1 MEILGALKKSNSASS
16 VFFCDYQH
24 GGFNWDD
31 VVKLLTKCRLM
42 QDLDEKD
49 IYCIAVESCDDM
61 KQDKRLVGIT
71 FRNGLD
77 FISLVPQEYS
87 DLDFYLKE
95 IADTAE
101 ENDK

>member
-1 MEILGALKKSNSASS
+1 MEMLGALKKSNSPSS
-16 VFFCDYQH
+16 VYFCSYQQ
-24 GGFNWDD
+24 GEFNWDD

-49 IYCIAVESCDDM
+49 IYCIAVESCDEM
-61 KQDKRLVGIT
+61 KQDKRLVGVT

-77 FISLVPQEYS
+77 YISLVPQGYS

-95 IADTAE
+95 IADTADE
-101 ENDK
+101 GE